1 MVISPSWRR
10 RRRDGQ
16 CPEWLNAAGKKS
28 LKVLHWKTGS
38 TSLSR
43 WRLSGDLWN
52 ALNCQSSNSHGMR
65 ALANAS
71 PGKLPRHLNFMYL
84 YDIILLHIILSHVYL
99 TVDSCTCSQSRSLG
113 IAVWRQRMVML
124 ERSGQSWAVAGA
136 FPAPIRWLGI
146 TSRR

>member
-1 MVISPSWRR
+1 
-10 RRRDGQ
+10 
-16 CPEWLNAAGKKS
+16 
-28 LKVLHWKTGS
+28 
-38 TSLSR
+38 
-43 WRLSGDLWN
+43 
-52 ALNCQSSNSHGMR
+52 MR

-71 PGKLPRHLNFMYL
+71 PGKLPRHLNLCICMIL
-84 YDIILLHIILSHVYL
+84 IILLHIILPPVYL